1 MVIKTKSVVKKS
13 DKPATKQKPIV
24 NIVDRLFKVAVPL
37 VNAHNASDTANDA
50 VSACRKSYFSECV
63 QALGK
68 GFYTKDKKH
77 LALQSK
83 KAFYMAHYDSKGMKV
98 SVEINASRG
107 ELKLE
112 SLDGQDAKVKAE
124 NANAGTRWN
133 KFVAWCKD
141 EDEGKHKEKD
151 PNNRQSKSGNK
162 RSESGVWK
170 DSLQRCYNKSY
181 KEGKKEH
188 CAWLQTNPLK
198 IKLLV
203 PAGVKK

>member
-1 MVIKTKSVVKKS
+1 MAKAKSVVVNK
-13 DKPATKQKPIV
+13 KPATKQKPIV
-24 NIVDRLFKVAVPL
+24 GIVDRLFKVAVPL

-68 GFYTKDKKH
+68 GFYTKGKKH

-151 PNNRQSKSGNK
+151 PHNRQSKSGNK
-162 RSESGVWK
+162 RSEGGVWK

>member
-1 MVIKTKSVVKKS
+1 MAKAKSVVVNKE
-13 DKPATKQKPIV
+13 PATKKKPVV
-24 NIVDRLFKVAVPL
+24 NVVERLFKVALPL

-50 VSACRKSYFSECV
+50 VSACRKSFFSECV

-68 GFYTKDKKH
+68 GFHTKEKKVIG
-77 LALQSK
+77 LQAR

-98 SVEINASRG
+98 LIDINASRG

-112 SLDGQDAKVKAE
+112 SLDGQDAKVKSE

-133 KFVAWCKD
+133 KFVAWCAD
-141 EDEGKHKEKD
+141 EVAGKHAEKD
-151 PNNRQSKSGNK
+151 PHNRQANSGNNRSKT
-162 RSESGVWK
+162 EVWK
-170 DSLQRCYNKSY
+170 DALQRCYNKSY
-181 KEGKKEH
+181 KEGNKEE

-203 PAGVKK
+203 PAGAKKK

>member
-1 MVIKTKSVVKKS
+1 MAKAKSVVVNK
-13 DKPATKQKPIV
+13 KPATKQKPIV
-24 NIVDRLFKVAVPL
+24 GIVDRLFKVAVPL

-68 GFYTKDKKH
+68 GFYTKGKKH

-98 SVEINASRG
+98 SVEINTSRN

-141 EDEGKHKEKD
+141 EDEGKHKDKD
-151 PNNRQSKSGNK
+151 PHNRQSKSGNS
-162 RSESGVWK
+162 RSRTEVWK

>member
-1 MVIKTKSVVKKS
+1 MVTKTKSVVKKS
-13 DKPATKQKPIV
+13 DKPATKQKPVV
-24 NIVDRLFKVAVPL
+24 NVVERLFKVAVPL
-37 VNAHNASDTANDA
+37 VNAHNASDSANDA
-50 VSACRKSYFSECV
+50 VSASRKSFFNECV

-68 GFYTKDKKH
+68 GFHTKEKKV
-77 LALQSK
+77 LGLQAR

-98 SVEINASRG
+98 LVEINASRG

-133 KFVAWCKD
+133 KFIAWCVD
-141 EDEGKHKEKD
+141 EVAGKHAEKD
-151 PNNRQSKSGNK
+151 PNNRQANSKNILDEK
-162 RSESGVWK
+162 ALWK
-170 DSLQRCYNKSY
+170 EHGQRMYNKSY
-181 KEGKKEH
+181 KEGKKDH

-198 IKLLV
+198 IKFTV